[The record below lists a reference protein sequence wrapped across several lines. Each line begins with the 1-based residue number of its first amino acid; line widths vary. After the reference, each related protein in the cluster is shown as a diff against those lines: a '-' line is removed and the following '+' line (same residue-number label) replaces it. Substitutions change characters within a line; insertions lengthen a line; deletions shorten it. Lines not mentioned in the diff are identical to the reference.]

1 MSTTRPAA
9 VAGTFYPAD
18 RQRLSALVDRLV
30 HDANA
35 MLPEEPGQA
44 PVPKAWIVPHAGYR
58 FSGAIAASAY
68 ARIRFGSESFRRV
81 VLLGPSHKVGI
92 PGIAIPSV
100 SAFDTPLGSVPLD
113 QDNIQALRA
122 LPHCAVADEP
132 HANEHSLEVQLP
144 FLQKVLP
151 EFQLTPV
158 AIGAASRDQIA
169 AALKQV
175 WGGPETLILISS
187 DLSHYHAY
195 EEAQRL
201 DEQSSRAIMSLTPG
215 RIRSRDA
222 CGWRGVN
229 GLLQQASDLGLTPTT
244 LNVLSSGDTTGRRD
258 RVVGYGAW
266 AFSAD
271 AVPVGKGMTEAD
283 ESQLLELACKSLA
296 SAVAGKSVPQVAV
309 GTFAA
314 ALQRP
319 GATFVTLTRGGRL
332 RGCLGSLQAFRPL
345 VLDLVERSHSTAVKD
360 SRFPPVRRDELAGL
374 HLEIAVL
381 TAPVELRFQDADELL
396 AQLRPGIDGLTIE
409 DQGHRATFLPKVWSE
424 ISEPARFL
432 ARLRQKARLSPDH
445 WSGTFR
451 AWKYQTR
458 SFGTGF
464 GTRERAITPPG
475 KAI

>member
-1 MSTTRPAA
+1 M
-9 VAGTFYPAD
+9 
-18 RQRLSALVDRLV
+18 DRLLQ
-30 HDANA
+30 HANA
-35 MLPEEPGQA
+35 LLPEASGMA

-68 ARIRFGSESFRRV
+68 ARVQFGAQTLRRV
-81 VLLGPSHKVGI
+81 VLLGPSHRVGI
-92 PGIAIPSV
+92 PGIAVPSV

-113 QDNIQALRA
+113 QDNVQALLS
-122 LPHCAVADEP
+122 LPCCVAADEP
-132 HANEHSLEVQLP
+132 HAKEHSLEVQLP

-158 AIGAASRDQIA
+158 AIGAASRDQVA

-201 DEQSSRAIMSLTPG
+201 DEQSSRAIMSLAPG

-229 GLLQQASDLGLTPTT
+229 GLLQQASDLGLTPST

-266 AFSAD
+266 TFSAD
-271 AVPVGKGMTEAD
+271 AVTVDKGITEAD
-283 ESQLLELACKSLA
+283 ETQLLELARKSIA
-296 SAVAGKSVPQVAV
+296 CAVAGKPVPRVAV

-319 GATFVTLTRGGRL
+319 GATFVTLTKGGRL
-332 RGCLGSLQAFRPL
+332 RACLGSLRAFRPL
-345 VLDLVERSHSTAVKD
+345 VLDLVERSHSTAGKD
-360 SRFPPVRRDELAGL
+360 ARFPPIRRDEVADL
-374 HLEIAVL
+374 HMEIAIL
-381 TAPVELRFQDADELL
+381 TAPTELHFKSAGDLL
-396 AQLRPGIDGLTIE
+396 EQLLPGTDGLTIE

-424 ISEPARFL
+424 ISDPARFL
-432 ARLRQKARLSPDH
+432 ARLRQKAGLSQDH
-445 WSGTFR
+445 WSATIR

-458 SFGTGF
+458 SFGTALH
-464 GTRERAITPPG
+464 TRNRAITPPV
-475 KAI
+475 KLD

>member
-1 MSTTRPAA
+1 MPSTRPPA

-18 RQRLSALVDRLV
+18 RQRLAGLVEHLL
-30 HDANA
+30 HDAHTL
-35 MLPEEPGQA
+35 LPESSDSN

-68 ARIRFGSESFRRV
+68 ARVRLGAQTIRRV
-81 VLLGPSHKVGI
+81 VLLGPSHRVGV
-92 PGIAIPSV
+92 PGIAVPSV

-113 QDNIQALRA
+113 QDNLQVLRS
-122 LPHCAVADEP
+122 LPYCVVADEP
-132 HANEHSLEVQLP
+132 HAKEHSLEVQLP

-151 EFQLTPV
+151 DFQLTPV
-158 AIGAASRDQIA
+158 AIGAASRDQVA

-175 WGGPETLILISS
+175 WGGPDTLILISS

-229 GLLQQASDLGLTPTT
+229 GLLQQASDLGLTATT
-244 LNVLSSGDTTGRRD
+244 LNVLSSGDTTGRRE

-266 AFSAD
+266 AFSTA
-271 AVPVGKGMTEAD
+271 AVPVDKGLTAAD
-283 ESQLLELACKSLA
+283 ETQLLELARKSVA
-296 SAVAGKSVPQVAV
+296 RAVGGKPVPQVAV

-314 ALQRP
+314 ALQQP

-360 SRFPPVRRDELAGL
+360 SRFPPVRSDEIAGL
-374 HLEIAVL
+374 HLEISIL
-381 TAPVELRFQDADELL
+381 TAPAELRFKDADELL

-409 DQGHRATFLPKVWSE
+409 DQRHRATFLPKVWSE
-424 ISEPARFL
+424 ITDPARFL

-445 WSGTFR
+445 WSSTFR
-451 AWKYQTR
+451 AWKYQTHC
-458 SFGTGF
+458 FGTGL
-464 GTRERAITPPG
+464 GTRERAITPPR
-475 KAI
+475 KLV